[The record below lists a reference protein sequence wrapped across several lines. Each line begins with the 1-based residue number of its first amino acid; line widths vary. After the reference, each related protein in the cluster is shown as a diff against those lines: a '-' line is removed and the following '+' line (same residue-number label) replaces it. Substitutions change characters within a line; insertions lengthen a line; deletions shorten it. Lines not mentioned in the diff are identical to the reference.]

1 MTDQGGMKLDPLHTL
16 CRHWPQICRRQ
27 QSNKPVSEIS
37 AHNRER
43 IGFGIACA
51 LLGMFGMA
59 MMDGCAKLLSAGYAI
74 SQIVLV
80 RNAISVL
87 AVPVFIRL
95 AGSSLA
101 PLRCGRLDLIAW
113 RTLTN
118 LGAGFLFFT
127 GLRYL
132 PLADAFAITFAA
144 PFLITALSVPYLG
157 ERVGMRRWIAVI
169 VGFIGV
175 VIVIQPGTA
184 SFRIE
189 ALFPLGAAL
198 SYAMAMLI
206 GRKMTREMSTS
217 AIMFWP
223 SAGAVLITLAMMP
236 SQWQTPPL
244 ADFGLFIIMG
254 LIGTLGM
261 ALITQGYRYAPAAVI
276 APFDYSVLIWGAIL
290 GWMIWHEA
298 PGANIWIGSA
308 VVMASGLYMVHRE
321 TKAKTL
327 LRPSSCPRE
336 PTC

>member
-1 MTDQGGMKLDPLHTL
+1 M
-16 CRHWPQICRRQ
+16 
-27 QSNKPVSEIS
+27 SEIS
-37 AHNRER
+37 AHIPER

-51 LLGMFGMA
+51 LFGMFGMA
-59 MMDGCAKLLSAGYAI
+59 MMDSCAKLLSTGYAI
-74 SQIVLV
+74 SQIVLA
-80 RNAISVL
+80 RNAISGL
-87 AVPVFIRL
+87 AVPVGL
-95 AGSSLA
+95 DGSSLA
-101 PLRCGRLDLIAW
+101 RLRFHRLDLIVLK
-113 RTLTN
+113 TVTN

-144 PFLITALSVPYLG
+144 PLLITALSVPYLG
-157 ERVGMRRWIAVI
+157 EHFVMRRWIAVI
-169 VGFIGV
+169 IGFTGV
-175 VIVIQPGTA
+175 MIVIQPGTA
-184 SFRIE
+184 SFRLE

-223 SAGAVLITLAMMP
+223 SVGAVLITLAMMP

-244 ADFGLFIIMG
+244 PDFGLFIFMG

-290 GWMIWHEA
+290 GWMIWHEV
-298 PGANIWIGSA
+298 PDANIWIGSA
-308 VVMASGLYMVHRE
+308 PVAASGLYTVHRE
-321 TKAKTL
+321 TKAKTP
-327 LRPSSCPRE
+327 LRHSSGPLK
-336 PTC
+336 PTS

>member
-1 MTDQGGMKLDPLHTL
+1 M
-16 CRHWPQICRRQ
+16 
-27 QSNKPVSEIS
+27 SEGS
-37 AHNRER
+37 ACNRER

-51 LLGMFGMA
+51 LFGMFGMA

-74 SQIVLV
+74 SQIVLA
-80 RNAISVL
+80 RNAIGAL
-87 AVPVFIRL
+87 AVPVFLRL
-95 AGSSLA
+95 GGSSLTA
-101 PLRCGRLDLIAW
+101 LRCSRLDLVAW

-132 PLADAFAITFAA
+132 PLAEAFAITFAA
-144 PFLITALSVPYLG
+144 PLFITALSVPYLG
-157 ERVGMRRWIAVI
+157 EHVGVRRWIAVL
-169 VGFIGV
+169 VGFAGV
-175 VIVIQPGTA
+175 LIIIQPGTA

-189 ALFPLGAAL
+189 ALLLLGAAL

-223 SAGAVLITLAMMP
+223 SLGAGLITLAMMP

-244 ADFGLFIIMG
+244 ADFALFIVMG

-261 ALITQGYRYAPAAVI
+261 TLITQAYRHAPAAVI
-276 APFDYSVLIWGAIL
+276 APFDYSVLIWGAIF

-298 PGANIWIGSA
+298 PGANVWIGSA
-308 VVMASGLYMVHRE
+308 VVMASGIYVVHRE
-321 TKAKTL
+321 TKAKAL
-327 LRPSSCPRE
+327 PPHSSAPLQPGSRLE
-336 PTC
+336 